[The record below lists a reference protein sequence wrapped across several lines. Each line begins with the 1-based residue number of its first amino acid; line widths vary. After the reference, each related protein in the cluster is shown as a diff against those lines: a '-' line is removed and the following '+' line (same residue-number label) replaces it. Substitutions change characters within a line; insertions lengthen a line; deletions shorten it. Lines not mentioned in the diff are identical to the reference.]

1 MNKEYTQ
8 RFPLK
13 FKRSPLITF
22 FNSDDDDDQETRGG
36 DVRQPPQLF
45 LQSDE
50 DDDDEVSFLSST
62 RSPDQVLRLI
72 RTEIQ

>member
-13 FKRSPLITF
+13 LKRSPLITF
-22 FNSDDDDDQETRGG
+22 FNSDDDDQQTRGG

-50 DDDDEVSFLSST
+50 DDDDEVSFLSCT
-62 RSPDQVLRLI
+62 RSSDQVLRLI